1 MSADRMLREIVVA
14 PSRSS
19 ARAMDTSSESPSTL
33 SEIPRVL
40 SPRSEPP
47 EPTREPNRRWFSN
60 EDYDLF
66 VWFDELGAIRKFE
79 LCYDCSDV
87 ERALTW
93 SPLGGYRRWRVDTG
107 EATGLNYDMTPILV
121 PDDAEFPK
129 DRVTAAFAQAA
140 NTVEPTILSFVVQRL
155 QDVPL
160 SEQH

>member
-1 MSADRMLREIVVA
+1 MLRERVVA
-14 PSRSS
+14 T
-19 ARAMDTSSESPSTL
+19 DVSSELSSILPTL
-33 SEIPRVL
+33 FRVHEPR
-40 SPRSEPP
+40 P
-47 EPTREPNRRWFSN
+47 PTREQHRRWFSN
-60 EDYDLF
+60 EDFDLF

>member
-1 MSADRMLREIVVA
+1 MLRERVVA
-14 PSRSS
+14 T
-19 ARAMDTSSESPSTL
+19 DVSSELSSILPTL
-33 SEIPRVL
+33 FRVHEPR
-40 SPRSEPP
+40 P
-47 EPTREPNRRWFSN
+47 PTREQHRRWFSN
-60 EDYDLF
+60 EDFDLF
-66 VWFDELGAIRKFE
+66 VWFDDLGAIAGFE
-79 LCYDCSDV
+79 LCYDRSDV
-87 ERALTW
+87 ERALSW
-93 SPLGGYRRWRVDTG
+93 SPIRGYRHWRVDTG